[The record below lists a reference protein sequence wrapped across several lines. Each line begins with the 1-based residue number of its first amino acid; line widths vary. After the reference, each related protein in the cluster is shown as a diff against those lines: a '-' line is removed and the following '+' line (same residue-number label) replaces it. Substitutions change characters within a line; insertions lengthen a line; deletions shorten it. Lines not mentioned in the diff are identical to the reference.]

1 MRLRVE
7 GVTKERLTTKQRP
20 ALMWTTGSVDSPGLY
35 SATLQSP
42 SRWLSRAVVIGL
54 AFNGRAYWHRASQAR
69 TLNHNPA
76 TEAEAVPLC
85 TLAA

>member
-1 MRLRVE
+1 VN
-7 GVTKERLTTKQRP
+7 GNKKRP
-20 ALMWTTGSVDSPGLY
+20 ALMWTTGSIDSPGSG

-42 SRWLSRAVVIGL
+42 TLVAPRRGHRARIDGH
-54 AFNGRAYWHRASQAR
+54 AYWHRATQAR
-69 TLNHNPA
+69 TLNHPPA